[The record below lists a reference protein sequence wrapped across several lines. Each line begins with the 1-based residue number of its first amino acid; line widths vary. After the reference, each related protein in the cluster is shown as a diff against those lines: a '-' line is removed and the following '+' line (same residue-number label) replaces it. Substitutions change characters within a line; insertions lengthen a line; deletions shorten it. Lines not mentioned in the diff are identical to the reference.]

1 MNGCSLCV
9 VWKGMDVSGVM
20 REGLHTR
27 VGTSGV
33 GVGGTMEILTD
44 CVVGRC
50 GVACTPVLV
59 VRASSSGDSVV
70 TVTGIKWSRLA
81 ECCFAT
87 RRRPPGFVYETA
99 MRRGMGGGQHADLA
113 E

>member
-1 MNGCSLCV
+1 MNDCALCV
-9 VWKGMDVSGVM
+9 VWKEGDVTGVL
-20 REGLHTR
+20 EGLHSR

-44 CVVGRC
+44 CLVSRG
-50 GVACTPVLV
+50 GVACTPVRV
-59 VRASSSGDSVV
+59 VRASCSEGSVV
-70 TVTGIKWSRLA
+70 SVAGIKWSRPT
-81 ECCFAT
+81 EGCFAT
-87 RRRPPGFVYETA
+87 RRRPPGLVYETA